1 MRRGAFLTGIVVL
14 FLLIGVIVVAVNGD
28 TIKRDPIVITSN
40 YEFTTENGVVGG
52 SGTLDDPYI
61 IAGWKIDAGYSDYG
75 IRVHRTDRAFI
86 IRNVTISGATKA
98 AISLSYVRNA
108 QIETCDLTG
117 NWIGITLSFSSLTR
131 ISRCRIASNTDGIHF
146 YFSHDNWILQNMI
159 EKNDTATWLD
169 ASNENE
175 IIGNTL
181 VENYMGIYLDLGSE
195 GNLVYRNT
203 FLDNIHN
210 AHSVDVNRWDEAG
223 EGNYWAGYCVVDA
236 DENGVW
242 DFPYVIR
249 SDGDQD
255 NFPLVNRPKLAS
267 GLKIK

>member
-1 MRRGAFLTGIVVL
+1 MRRGAFLAGIVGL
-14 FLLIGVIVVAVNGD
+14 FLLIGVIVVAANGD
-28 TIKRDPIVITSN
+28 TIERRPIVITSN
-40 YEFTTENGVVGG
+40 YEFTTENGVVSG

-75 IRVHRTDRAFI
+75 IRIHRTDRAVI

-108 QIETCDLTG
+108 QVETCDLAG

-159 EKNDTATWLD
+159 EKNDTAIWLD

-175 IIGNTL
+175 IINT
-181 VENYMGIYLDLGSE
+181 
-195 GNLVYRNT
+195 
-203 FLDNIHN
+203 HN
-210 AHSVDVNRWDEAG
+210 AHSIAVNRWDEAG

-236 DENGVW
+236 DENGIW
-242 DFPYVIR
+242 DFPYVVR

-267 GLKIK
+267 GLKRK